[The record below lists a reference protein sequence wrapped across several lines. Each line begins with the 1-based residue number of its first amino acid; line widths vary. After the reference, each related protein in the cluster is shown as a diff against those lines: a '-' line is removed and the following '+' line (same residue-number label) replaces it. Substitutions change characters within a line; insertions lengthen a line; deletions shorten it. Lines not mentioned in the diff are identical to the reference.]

1 MKQSPIF
8 TKTYDLMHWLIPR
21 TLRFTKSQRG
31 VLARRI
37 QETMF
42 DFHEAIVAAVHYD
55 DPYTPLMHADTH
67 LTALRTY
74 VRLAKD
80 LELLSFRQYEYVAKR
95 VAEVGRLLG
104 GWRKQVKKAK
114 ITTA

>member
-1 MKQSPIF
+1 M
-8 TKTYDLMHWLIPR
+8 KTYKHLYARVHAFENPEAAWH
-21 TLRFTKSQRG
+21 K
-31 VLARRI
+31 ARRGKRGRPS
-37 QETMF
+37 
-42 DFHEAIVAAVHYD
+42 VAAFEANAEEGYCV
-55 DPYTPLMHADTH
+55 DPYTPLMRADTH

-95 VAEVGRLLG
+95 LAEVGRLLG